1 MRLSELPTWAKE
13 LLHAAYTLS
22 FVIVITV
29 SLVMGIYVVPWWLG
43 LDGVAGRAVGFT
55 LFAGG
60 IFGYGWVT
68 RVSGMDRLV
77 QLGHEAKVERTR
89 VRILKLLERAAMGDA
104 AATKKARRALK
115 RCRLYVG
122 KPDELV
128 ELEARIDEA
137 DSHLS

>member
-13 LLHAAYTLS
+13 LGHAVYGLIV
-22 FVIVITV
+22 VILIAI

-43 LDGVAGRAVGFT
+43 LHGVLARVVGFG

-60 IFGYGWVT
+60 IYGFAWVT

-115 RCRLYVG
+115 RCIRFVG

-128 ELEARIDEA
+128 ELEVRIDEA
-137 DSHLS
+137 ESHLS